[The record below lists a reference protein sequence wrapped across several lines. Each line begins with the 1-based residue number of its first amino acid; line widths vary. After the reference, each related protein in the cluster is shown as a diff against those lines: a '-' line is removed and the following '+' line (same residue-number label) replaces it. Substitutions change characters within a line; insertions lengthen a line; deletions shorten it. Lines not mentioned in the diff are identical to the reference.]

1 MHIDRSS
8 SLRGVRVAALL
19 LLTAGVAVGA
29 EPREWL
35 ERMNKALTTR
45 NYIGVFTHNHGGRV
59 ETLRI
64 IHRVRG
70 GDVSERLLS
79 LDGPGREF
87 IREGDEVTCYFPDK
101 RTVLVERRAPDGP
114 LLGALPALDESDSNV
129 YQIKGGER
137 ERLLGRTT
145 RLVALEPR
153 DEYRYG
159 YRLWIDEQTSM
170 PLKTQLCGSSGEVI
184 EQIVFSNID
193 LPERIPD
200 SMFKPQLDASNYRW
214 LRPDPQLVSNAT
226 PALWEAMRLPPGF
239 RMSNRSA
246 QTLPG
251 SSEPATHIVY
261 TDGVAS
267 VSVFVEPRKANSAP
281 AEGPARVGSSSA
293 FSTVVDGHQITA
305 VGEVPPNTVQFIAT
319 QVKAMP
325 RSAPAQQGLGL
336 GPSVSSSKAEAAQ
349 QGLGLAP
356 SAPRRK

>member
-1 MHIDRSS
+1 MRIDSR
-8 SLRGVRVAALL
+8 LRMEQARRHAARLAAFSF
-19 LLTAGVAVGA
+19 LLTVGVALGA
-29 EPREWL
+29 EPSEWL
-35 ERMNKALTTR
+35 ERMNRALTTR

-87 IREGDEVTCYFPDK
+87 IRQGDEVTCYFPDK
-101 RTVLVERRAPDGP
+101 KPVLVERRARFGP
-114 LLGALPALDESDSNV
+114 LLGALPALVENDSHV
-129 YQIKGGER
+129 YEIRGGER

-145 RLVALEPR
+145 RVVALQPR

-170 PLKTQLCGSSGEVI
+170 PLKTQLCGASGEVL

-200 SMFKPQLDASNYRW
+200 SMFKPQIDASTYRW
-214 LRPDPQLVSNAT
+214 LRADRQLALNST
-226 PALWEAMRLPPGF
+226 PALWEAMRLPAGF
-239 RMSNRSA
+239 RMATRSVQA
-246 QTLPG
+246 LPG
-251 SSEPATHIVY
+251 STEPTTHLVF

-267 VSVFVEPRKANSAP
+267 VSVFVEPRKPDTRSDQ
-281 AEGPARVGSSSA
+281 GPVRMGSSSA
-293 FSTVVDGHQITA
+293 FTTIVDGHQITA
-305 VGEVPPNTVQFIAT
+305 VGEVPPNTVQFIAN

-325 RSAPAQQGLGL
+325 KGASQGLSIAPA
-336 GPSVSSSKAEAAQ
+336 P
-349 QGLGLAP
+349 
-356 SAPRRK
+356 PRK